1 MSNKGQEFV
10 NNFNNYENTRFD
22 FGIAMLMTLFSKENQ
37 DAISKKIKEQLIE
50 VKTIDDSTSP
60 IKGMVYA
67 NETDDIDKS
76 RIFYIK
82 HEADKVAYS
91 WHMMVHELTHFIG
104 KPDKETI
111 ESEIISNSDKSE
123 LGGTQIFDFNTNSEY
138 GTFFNECGADLICEM
153 AMTTSIECRETNPQI
168 KSADDIIYTNNRY
181 QKTDYDS
188 LSTIARLM
196 VVAMDNNFSNQSYD
210 KMMHSDSGLIDRQLE
225 MINQETGET
234 IDIVP
239 TNDYLYAMA
248 GHGKHLE
255 KQFDKYSGDGSY
267 REMCTFLDGEI
278 KALQAGENH
287 NVDKNKLKEQLLRMA
302 DMVNNKMY
310 ILQSNNCISQEQKDA
325 FIGRFNLVFN
335 QALQEYDIG
344 ALTPEDIKKTTQSM
358 NRSKTNKI
366 QSVIQQLS
374 QDLPQDNIIN
384 PDDEY
389 GRTTNTE
396 VRPEMTEGY
405 SINKFGEIIRPNGID
420 TEVPVNDNIPI
431 FTPPTEESS
440 VEQPIQSGNQ
450 NENKI
455 TLKQKVAQF
464 LQRNNLFMNLSFVD
478 RFVHKQ
484 LDVLPPATQA
494 TRNTNTRAVGR
505 TRQDFMDSI
514 TNFGQYRNL
523 PPIQRMSDPERLAR
537 MQRKMEENQKSNDD
551 NERG

>member
-1 MSNKGQEFV
+1 MSNEGQEFA

-111 ESEIISNSDKSE
+111 ESEITSNFDKSE

-210 KMMHSDSGLIDRQLE
+210 QMMHSDSGLIDRTVE
-225 MINQETGET
+225 MVNQETGQK
-234 IDIVP
+234 IDMVP

-255 KQFDKYSGDGSY
+255 KQFDRYSGNGSY

-278 KALQAGENH
+278 KALQSGKNH

-358 NRSKTNKI
+358 NRSKANKI

-384 PDDEY
+384 PNEY
-389 GRTTNTE
+389 GKTT
-396 VRPEMTEGY
+396 VQPEMSDGTY
-405 SINKFGEIIRPNGID
+405 INESGEIIRPNGINND
-420 TEVPVNDNIPI
+420 VQINDNIPI

-450 NENKI
+450 NENKL

-484 LDVLPPATQA
+484 LDVLPPATQE
-494 TRNTNTRAVGR
+494 TRNINTRAVGR

-523 PPIQRMSDPERLAR
+523 PPIQRMSDPERIAR
-537 MQRKMEENQKSNDD
+537 MQRKMKENQQSNDD
-551 NERG
+551 NERS

>member
-1 MSNKGQEFV
+1 MSDKRQEFI

-37 DAISKKIKEQLIE
+37 DVISKKIKEQLIE

-82 HEADKVAYS
+82 HETDKVAYS
-91 WHMMVHELTHFIG
+91 WHMMVHELTHFMG

-111 ESEIISNSDKSE
+111 ESEITSNSGKSE

-138 GTFFNECGADLICEM
+138 GNFFNECGADLICEM

-168 KSADDIIYTNNRY
+168 KSASDIIYTNNRY

-210 KMMHSDSGLIDRQLE
+210 QMMHSDRGLIDRKVE
-225 MINQETGET
+225 MVNQETGQK

-255 KQFDKYSGDGSY
+255 KQFDRYSGNGSY
-267 REMCTFLDGEI
+267 REMCAFLDGET
-278 KALQAGENH
+278 KALQSGENH
-287 NVDKNKLKEQLLRMA
+287 NIDKSKLKEQLLRMA

-310 ILQSNNCISQEQKDA
+310 ILQSNKCISQEQKDA

-335 QALQEYDIG
+335 QALKEYDID
-344 ALTPEDIKKTTQSM
+344 ALTPEDIKKTMQSM
-358 NRSKTNKI
+358 NQSKNKANKEI
-366 QSVIQQLS
+366 QIENSKKEVQEPRQEK
-374 QDLPQDNIIN
+374 
-384 PDDEY
+384 EY
-389 GRTTNTE
+389 MTT
-396 VRPEMTEGY
+396 
-405 SINKFGEIIRPNGID
+405 KFGAVVDPNSYA
-420 TEVPVNDNIPI
+420 EYL
-431 FTPPTEESS
+431 
-440 VEQPIQSGNQ
+440 QPISQQ
-450 NENKI
+450 NENKLS
-455 TLKQKVAQF
+455 LKQRVAQF
-464 LQRNNLFMNLSFVD
+464 LQRNNLFMNLSFID
-478 RFVHKQ
+478 KFVHRQ
-484 LDVLPPATQA
+484 LDVLPPSAQETRNANTQA
-494 TRNTNTRAVGR
+494 VSR
-505 TRQDFMDSI
+505 TRESFI
-514 TNFGQYRNL
+514 NELTNFGAYRNL
-523 PPIQRMSDPERLAR
+523 PPIQRMSDPEKIAR
-537 MQRKMEENQKSNDD
+537 MQRKMEENQQSNDD